1 MTTNVAKGGEAK
13 FTCKTTGDAEGTI
26 TFHKAADNTQV
37 GSVVATPATADG
49 VVTTTGVLT
58 IAAAGD
64 ADSFEYYCKATWSG
78 NEVKSANVYLA
89 VLGITETTPTA
100 WGVNAKS
107 AQFECKSDAV
117 LKKNVAGDAIMTDDG
132 KKIFADAT
140 VTWEYWDSATST
152 WKASTE
158 DSRCDF
164 TVYFIYI
171 HFIFILFVTPCFIL
185 SLFFST
191 MTCVLIL
198 LRTPDC
204 MDTRSMCPITG
215 H

>member
-37 GSVVATPATADG
+37 GSVVATPATVGG

-64 ADSFEYYCKATWSG
+64 ADSFEYYCKASWSG

-117 LKKNVAGDAIMTDDG
+117 LKKNVGGDALLDTNGNDIR
-132 KKIFADAT
+132 AAAT
-140 VTWEYWDSATST
+140 ITWEYYDTTTTT
-152 WKASTE
+152 WKATTE
-158 DSRCDF
+158 DNRYG
-164 TVYFIYI
+164 TLI
-171 HFIFILFVTPCFIL
+171 HSHEQV
-185 SLFFST
+185 SLCKFFPYS
-191 MTCVLIL
+191 CKHLKL
-198 LRTPDC
+198 
-204 MDTRSMCPITG
+204 
-215 H
+215 

>member
-1 MTTNVAKGGEAK
+1 MKMNTQVDTNVAGEYLCTIKWGTIFIKSNPATLTVRTISEPPMTTNVAKGGEAK

-117 LKKNVAGDAIMTDDG
+117 LKKNVGGDALLDTNGDD
-132 KKIFADAT
+132 IRAAAT
-140 VTWEYWDSATST
+140 ITWEYYDTATTT
-152 WKASTE
+152 WKATTE
-158 DSRCDF
+158 DNRYG
-164 TVYFIYI
+164 T
-171 HFIFILFVTPCFIL
+171 LT
-185 SLFFST
+185 
-191 MTCVLIL
+191 
-198 LRTPDC
+198 
-204 MDTRSMCPITG
+204 
-215 H
+215 